1 MATKNLKKIT
11 IIGLT
16 ALGTLMV
23 GLSGLMKAIHLP
35 WSMEGLVKFN
45 LPNSA
50 AILGLM
56 EMAFILL
63 FAFPKTMRIG
73 FILISCY
80 FAGAMATELSHD
92 GSMLNPGIP
101 LVLIWTTAFLLNK
114 SVFLGKQLNSDEIYG
129 LVFLHQMPATKFI

>member
-1 MATKNLKKIT
+1 MARKNSKEIFT
-11 IIGLT
+11 IVLT
-16 ALGTLMV
+16 VLVTLMI

-35 WSMEGLVKFN
+35 WSVDGLVKFN

-50 AILGLM
+50 TVLGLM
-56 EMAFILL
+56 EITFIIL

-80 FAGAMATELSHD
+80 LAGAMAVELAHD

-101 LVLIWTTAFLLNK
+101 LALVWITAFLRDRTL
-114 SVFLGKQLNSDEIYG
+114 FLGEPKSIVQ
-129 LVFLHQMPATKFI
+129 

>member
-1 MATKNLKKIT
+1 MSSKNFTMKKIITIGLTVLIT
-11 IIGLT
+11 II
-16 ALGTLMV
+16 V

-35 WSMEGLVKFN
+35 WSVDGLVKFN

-50 AILGLM
+50 TVLGVM
-56 EMAFILL
+56 EIAFIIL

-92 GSMLNPGIP
+92 GSMLNPAIP
-101 LVLIWTTAFLLNK
+101 LVLICLNAFLRDRSIFFGSAESKTN
-114 SVFLGKQLNSDEIYG
+114 Q
-129 LVFLHQMPATKFI
+129 